1 MFITQC
7 IPTVHIKYYSGHKN
21 NSKQYMQGPWASR
34 HTYSRGTEKNS
45 ALEDVQGCSEIQ
57 RQKIKQNDGTESLE
71 KVASRGRADSLG
83 QALAFDARASKCNIH
98 VNPGGGRCW
107 PKAGSSGIG

>member
-1 MFITQC
+1 MFITQCYMFITQC

-71 KVASRGRADSLG
+71 RWPRGVGLT
-83 QALAFDARASKCNIH
+83 
-98 VNPGGGRCW
+98 PWGRRW
-107 PKAGSSGIG
+107 LLMQELPSATFM